1 MRQFI
6 AACLRSIAQRLDPK
20 LTPPVSRL
28 ISPGDALI
36 QTILQFQQTDEIVH
50 HLAIVITG
58 ESYHLLAVDPNWQDN
73 QPRTLQ
79 VTGVDTIDDINFLPL
94 SVSCATEAIQKLPTD
109 SGPLASFPEPEPG
122 SFWAANITLLHLIK
136 TALTIA
142 LQYGTPCTFIKG
154 YRTYRDTYLGISA
167 NPSNGAVFVVAFISG
182 MGGSDRVLDLTEANV
197 LESYIPHLQPD
208 GYEGG
213 WEDRIIELSNLLR
226 QQEQAAAA
234 SLELSLP

>member
-6 AACLRSIAQRLDPK
+6 ADCLRSIAQRLDPK
-20 LTPPVSRL
+20 LTPSDHL
-28 ISPGDALI
+28 TSPGVALI
-36 QTILQFQQTDEIVH
+36 QTILQFQQTEVAH
-50 HLAIVITG
+50 HMAIVITG
-58 ESYHLLAVDPNWQDN
+58 ETYNLLAVDPTWQN
-73 QPRTLQ
+73 KQPRTLQ
-79 VTGVDTIDDINFLPL
+79 VTSIDTIDNINLLPFSL
-94 SVSCATEAIQKLPTD
+94 ACATEAIQKLPAD
-109 SGPLASFPEPEPG
+109 MEPLASFPEPEPG
-122 SFWAANITLLHLIK
+122 SFWAANITLLHLIR

-226 QQEQAAAA
+226 QQKQHTNA